1 MMRRTTYTSKRIIK
15 MLFGILT
22 ILLLSTQEIWGQTY
36 SIDLYAQNYAGGSG
50 TKNDPYLISNDKELA
65 KLARDVNNG
74 NTSQAFLGKYFKL
87 TADIDLSG
95 GIWMPI
101 GKYYNYGNGN
111 GNNRLFFG
119 KFDGN
124 GHVIKNM
131 HIQWEGTDAWS
142 AWGLFSTL
150 QGSSSTNLT
159 TVTNLIIENAVVEKK
174 PGFKP
179 YGPGYNVGVVA
190 GEIYGNTELS
200 NIIIRGSEIKD
211 NDETYEIN
219 NESKIGGISGN
230 VQTDSKNETFRIFN
244 IAADTK
250 INMLKNTSV
259 FNNKFHIAQGFGRFS
274 YDMKGG
280 DNIIEPTNIYLFG
293 NGLNIEN
300 TSTNINKG
308 GITANCQNE
317 NNAKKYT
324 STWYYT
330 QDVTGGKNL
339 GIKVNAA
346 TFANDFVDK
355 ANTLIT
361 TKSLEEDKNP
371 WTFTNGALN
380 MYSKIDV
387 SLVEN
392 TYNRNDLQVSYTL
405 TSNQFK
411 DEYTF
416 SWTVEGEAITPNKGS
431 NGKTITLPLSNK
443 KRTGVVI
450 ITNGNTGSVIL
461 KKHFEIKPKYY
472 SIDLYA
478 DSYSGGT
485 GTKED
490 PIIIS
495 SDLELA
501 KLARDVETWQ
511 MKDSKYFKLAND
523 ISLDKGLWM
532 PIGNTKYS
540 WAFFKGKFDGDGHT
554 IDNMH
559 ICWKDNSGSWGAWG
573 LFSVL
578 NGQASDEARVCRITN
593 LIIDNAVVEKEEGYM
608 PVGNGLNIGILAG
621 ELAGGNSEISN
632 IIIRNSKITDNK
644 ETYTTPEIAVG
655 GIVGKAV
662 DGQIYRIYNLSSE
675 ADINMFDHASL
686 KSGNT
691 CLAEGIGYYG
701 VVNNSNSFV
710 ILPTNIY
717 VHGKV
722 STANN
727 RCKVGEVV
735 GNRNVNAESG
745 ETATWYYANK
755 TNSSSSNIATN
766 GTQKSEVDFAT
777 TFASQNNLYI
787 SANNFQDKLNWSY
800 TSGTG
805 FNFGSTKLTVKRGYN
820 TIITAETIEGNAG
833 NEKYFWYTSSDKKNW
848 TLQNENNAYN
858 DFSISLEDYDQ
869 FVYAL
874 LEDGSSQS
882 GVAKIDARKVD
893 AVMKTNEETNTL
905 YIEITNNIWENNDK
919 LNVTYSWVKN
929 GKEETVAPTFDK
941 SSLAPTDK
949 LSCHVIVTTKDG
961 VELLNKWLVYAKSV
975 VYLCPAGVTVTTA
988 DGKTISYNAGDDSN
1002 DGLTPAT
1009 AVRTW
1014 KGAYSKLTVK
1024 GSWDD
1029 NTIVLMGKSDQSVTN
1044 DGSDGFPNN
1053 NDYYSSSEK
1062 WENAK
1067 ASSPFFRNTTIT
1079 GSWDGV
1085 DYKGVIEMYGGHYRN
1100 HSIAIFGD
1108 TRFQYLAFNRNPNNT
1123 EGDYFDILYCQFYNL
1138 EMGEGIQ
1145 MTNYQKM
1152 YQGDGTIK
1160 GAVSTSFQIFGGFMD
1175 DNRFSPLSTEGNLKK
1190 MDDALP
1196 HGREGF
1202 KIKIKSGHFSTIC
1215 VGGRQTTDNRN
1226 GVMGSPNMP
1235 IKCTIDV
1242 DIDRNFNDNHNE
1254 NNSDLD
1260 VAVVLAGN
1268 HEGAMVGDV
1277 DIIIKS
1283 GKIGRVVNGSL
1294 GARRNTSNYNAPYN
1308 TYMGRA
1314 NILIDPEHSENNNNT
1329 DINSRVEITEIYGGS
1344 TGRGFQGGQWIE
1356 NPFYGYSTITIK
1368 GGTFLIPTKCT
1379 PEEIFSGIYGAG
1391 AGGMNGIG
1399 DDTNHTTDERIPY
1412 WTNSSTKSVM
1422 AFGNYYTAKNN
1433 LCMYKCYNADTHT
1446 YTEVD
1451 PRLTNNKIIIE
1462 GGIFGSETRKIDGI
1476 YGGGS
1481 GYMSKDLW
1489 IADSKPSTY
1498 GGNIYGKAGET
1509 VTSLTINGGE
1519 FYCKNG
1525 IFAGG
1530 RGTDYYYATKAYNG
1544 NPDDYQELGKIYGNV
1559 ELTINGGKFHCP
1571 IFGGGYGVADA
1582 KLLNS
1587 NNINTLEN
1595 MARLY
1600 GSSTVKING
1609 GTFFENIY
1617 GGGDMAVVEKGTNVI
1632 ISDRA
1637 DIRADVF
1644 AGGNGRIKRAD
1655 TDYTINNN
1663 TWHPEKVGKVL
1674 GNTNLTFFGST
1685 KVAPYIYGDIY
1696 GGGNLAQ
1703 VEGDTHINMYAAN
1716 FAGEI
1721 FGGGKGRITDNNGKE
1736 LYTYADVTGNTFVSL
1751 AKDQGVQIN
1760 DKEKEEDNYSIN
1772 VIWNK
1777 KLDSTKENFIEWDTN
1792 KAKFFAD
1799 GKFLNPHNIY
1809 GGGNLACNVTGK
1821 ATLNIQKGMTPF
1833 SLLKTTEW
1841 KVAYDDN
1848 NNPHFSVFG
1857 GGYGLNTT
1865 VDNTDVTVNVE
1876 GDYSVYDAEIED
1888 DTEQLSKGQ
1897 TPLRAKSDMNVF
1909 DNSKGIP
1916 NFTILA
1922 VLGGGY
1928 AGTVDNDAKVTIDG
1942 KTFIH
1947 RVYGGGF
1954 GDPKSTSN
1962 NETGKIGGNTEVY
1975 VKGGNIYGDVFG
1987 GGAGVKPKKDA
1998 SSTYTYFTN
2007 VAKVY
2012 ETTKVEVSD
2021 DAHVYGNVYGG
2032 GDMANIGSYETHDNP
2047 EAYFGNKPKSIS
2059 TFDQTNGK
2067 FISYEATDYKS
2078 FVNII
2083 GGNIFGEIFAGGKGL
2098 KKAEAPEYNKVGRIN
2113 GNTILHIAN
2122 TNEAGMERI
2131 TPMVWNRVY
2140 GGCAYGVVDGN
2151 TLVHVEGGMLGLN
2164 IFGGGYGDIPIT
2176 NDKTDDNSGQSTAS
2190 STLEQVLGKKDTKNE
2205 GTYACILGNTKVQI
2219 DGGEWLWDRKAD
2231 KNGNITT
2238 WLDVQSDSEK
2248 VCENLDEFKDII
2260 YAIHNANTL
2269 GEITNAKA
2277 KAAMS
2282 RIINNKDTKEFFE
2295 LTDGDFG
2302 SASFSKNHNIFGGGN
2317 RACYVGYDI
2326 NGNSTGDG
2334 TGEAIVEINHSPVTE
2349 IIGANGKSLNILDF
2363 TTLQGL
2369 CWYLAEKNSNNPQF
2383 SVFGA
2388 GYGANTKVRNAKV
2401 YAQAGAMIEENGTPN
2416 KINGKYF
2423 RYASQE
2429 EDRLKYTNFET
2440 NLYID
2445 YMAVSKE
2452 DKKLYYGSVDGTS
2465 DDADTFR
2472 RYYNTRMAWI
2482 LGIPGFTFQEIHGGG
2497 FSGYVKEDTY
2507 VETNNQLTC
2516 YNIYGGGLGALPY
2529 GTLNE
2534 TTDKDNH
2541 YDFGSVGG
2549 NSKVFFKSGN
2559 VARNV
2564 YGGGAGIESIRVSGN
2579 NIVSLDSKTGSI
2591 IDFPDM
2597 ARVKGKTEVHIYG
2610 ENVGVPPLVI
2620 DRTVIMGNV
2629 YGGGD
2634 VANVGLNTQKATAK
2648 KIDDAESLSP
2658 SNFTSF
2664 VNVRGGTILS
2674 KIFAGGNGR
2683 TADVCGDYTK
2693 LGGIYGNACVVTG
2706 RPVMTYPYN
2715 EFATGS
2721 TTEYTSTSLNPSEE
2735 KYLVNP
2741 DATVNKDL
2749 MPSIMNSIYGGGQN
2763 GTVYG
2768 NTLVAIK
2775 DGALYY
2781 NIFGGG
2787 WGDEETNTSANIT
2800 GNTNLSITGGQAML
2814 TSYWSTT
2821 MRNWEPATIVGD
2833 KTYSPQY
2840 IPATQKFKV
2849 NHNIYGG
2856 GDKTC
2861 VVGEKDKDGNLV
2873 ENSGN
2878 TYIKLEKGLLHDNTQ
2893 LLSGVS
2899 TTQFFN
2905 SNEWKEIF
2913 NKVGSPHFCVFGG
2926 GFGEKTFVLNDSHIE
2941 VAMEARGSINK
2952 GNDIIKGEEHKHFF
2966 SDYSMMDIVG
2976 GGFSGQVNGTTHIY
2990 GAGGA
2995 SCRRVFG
3002 GGFYSSVKAT
3012 DINIKAIDCH
3022 DIFGGGFMGDVEKE
3036 TKVVIGSQD
3045 SKTSTFG
3052 NDDIYIHG
3060 NVYGGNDVSGAVNI
3074 VLDSNGYFKDNGGT
3088 GTNVNIYGGH
3098 IYGDVYGAGNG
3109 NYLYALDKKGNKKVT
3124 VNEYY
3129 PVNPNDSES
3138 ETIPLVYTVPMRET
3152 MPSYMA
3158 ASDAAKIVNINSWRP
3173 ITNKVNIDIKGNSTS
3188 DIITID
3194 GDVYGGGNSA
3204 SVKKVHDYDSDNQEG
3219 AIKINIGNNVNI
3231 RSVFM
3236 GCNGEALF
3244 AKSEDNDFM
3253 NKFQKLN
3260 GDVENGKELNLADTI
3275 DWINDPS
3282 NKGISTIYL
3291 STENAQR
3298 PLVYPHLLD
3307 LYFQSV
3313 ETDIQGQ
3320 LTWNGSESGDG
3331 LTNCNIGTFC
3341 CGGNRGNMSVYP
3353 NSVGNVVDYTFPA
3366 GLVITNKIVGGCNNA
3381 NYNYK
3386 DLVTHEG
3393 GYLLGNTHSEYPF
3406 IKLTIKNKFEPK
3418 EDNNAYIGGNV
3429 YGGCYQAGTVRGDIS
3444 VILQSDMLEG
3454 KSKEKL
3460 DNSNDFLSSKPQYSA
3475 LNVYGAGYGMESYVY
3490 GNTDVRVAE
3499 GMKCDTVSTTSD
3511 IFNASGVSA
3520 NFVYGGGQ
3528 QGNVIG
3534 VTNVDVLNGHIYKSV
3549 TGGSYSG
3556 YVWGSTQVKVGY
3568 PIYYKVK
3575 DKQSGIYL
3583 LNRSDKNNKFIDH
3596 EGNTET
3602 GAILSDLASETIKQ
3616 DIKLIA
3622 GDIISQAVYES
3633 IIGKQGLTTEFVK
3646 NDCFEKCISKPA
3658 SPLTWNDI
3666 NIKIGEAVYG
3676 GGYSVAQGTSVLAND
3691 STVLKYTDRYNID
3704 KAFTTENSRLVD
3716 LAELPNGTTKGFG
3729 GNTTIL
3735 VADNSNPS
3743 STRDHITISHQEMKS
3758 IVLPKGTDL
3767 FGYYYKDKNGNYRYI
3782 SLQDHYF
3789 YGGGEEYAKPEEQG
3803 TDKNIY
3809 VYDSEGG
3816 IFGDGHQSYAEGF
3829 RSADLTGYGFAGTT
3843 INKPK
3848 IINTFQRMDILR
3860 LEDNCFNV
3868 LGARDYATN
3877 VTNKT
3882 PYSIAR
3888 VGEIQMFAKNIALK
3902 GNKLQGK
3909 TVNRARNYM
3918 GLANNIH
3925 YVGAVTSNVPF
3936 NEASKEAWRNDTG
3949 EIPASGDYANK
3960 SYLEVK
3966 QSYIDQY
3973 KKDTDEATFQKRNE
3987 GTAKNMIGIASGY
4000 ALKIQNVQEL
4010 YDANKKIVDKIY
4022 YGPIYGV
4029 IEMNLIDVR
4038 EDEGGGYVYADNVHK
4053 RDNGNNPDFLE
4064 TTGNFVFPYDA
4075 KQNRYIVDDC
4085 FPTGFSGLKTNDPD
4099 SEIDVHYWYVT
4110 GFNYYYNAHITCFTY
4125 KDAMKFNNDNSD
4137 GLTVLAGLKPNQPVT
4152 VHSWKMRSGHPDNKN
4167 DYSCDLEYR
4176 NYLPGK
4182 TEGNVDID
4190 NEDVAGK
4197 YTLRVGGSSSYTY
4210 SNPEASDTEDA
4221 NKGFAAVLP
4230 MNATGAFDS
4239 NNYIRQALPSELNN
4253 GDAKISFELSDNV
4266 NNTTTEYFNKHLSKK
4281 CLATLI
4287 LKAPAY
4293 SKYNSEKDNKPII
4306 SKVATSTFFTLSA
4319 TGNYEKVENNTNLSE
4334 GKDYYIKNGIEG
4346 EYAKVNNTTKIFK
4359 KNTDGYAPVNNIK
4372 DVIAGENYFCEVPRI
4387 YTYTIYLTIEY
4398 VQGPNIN
4405 GNITVDN
4412 CALPGEMI
4420 RLKKNNVTIAADQA
4434 FSANGYYWRIGKRK
4448 KNADGKWEFE
4458 DNTEWNITKKAAGYD
4473 TYKQGDAK
4481 TAEGL
4486 FKNCKYDKTND
4497 YLDIPAYYFMNGYGV
4512 QLGITMNG
4520 LDKIFTVDMDNDN
4533 EFLIHNYHRMNPH
4546 KEGLD
4551 LHLAEAIKRAKEEK
4565 DVATGTTTVPFAE
4578 PRIYISDLS
4587 DLTAFINFIDTIGAD
4602 GKAPRYGANAQFVL
4616 QKDLTVPSDFV
4627 CGTGIFHGIFHGN
4640 GHVIHGLPQDKSL
4653 LAENQGQIYNLG
4665 LESGNIAA
4673 KGSTNG
4679 GAYHCCFEQNPSSS
4693 PSSSEASSSLS
4704 DGVSTPFAPIVYR
4717 MDGSA
4722 DTHYTSDDFKYGRVA
4737 YDLNEYY
4744 LRARYSNEA
4753 TNPDDMKA
4761 LKYVY
4766 DYYANGD
4773 YQYANRTDAITGK
4786 NTGITYLRTG
4796 LDSDL
4801 PNYEQAETRHNQ
4813 AHDIDKARVKAGS
4826 SSASSSSP
4834 SSSTPSSSSP
4844 SSAPSSSSPSS
4855 FDGVSTPFAYEPL
4868 FDANHAATTL
4878 AASNIM
4884 NDFIFWGQKLQ
4895 ATPESCPQAIESHQN
4910 CYMTNRV
4917 YRTAGYYG
4925 DTKLDAFHYNAY
4937 NYLGGTMTTYVH
4949 QPSITAIDFT
4959 CKGDISKATK
4969 TINGIFYPPVDDNA
4983 KVFSDF
4989 SVKNDVTKNLLVYTN
5004 NNVDIDSDTEAYD
5017 VVNKYLR
5024 YNESTR
5030 ESLIKGHHVFTNTE
5044 GFTTAFLHLVER
5056 TADNKNSEGG
5066 ICENNNFCAPLPF
5079 TVTNRAWYVRKPQQ
5093 YANDNTGAWEGICL
5107 PFTVHKVVASIN
5119 GEITHFYGIPTTDE
5133 LSTPALNTHTLH
5145 HEYWLRGLT
5154 TVGKDGTD
5162 IAATFQRPGLTS
5174 DGLFMPIAESS
5185 GSTSAG
5191 SSSPSAGSGSTSAG
5205 SGSPSLSEGV
5215 SYTFATPFFI
5225 DTYESRLYNKDAN
5238 PYYAAPHTYSNYPL
5252 LTSEVPYIVRFPGDG
5267 YYEFDLSSKFY
5278 NDILGKSEPEQT
5290 VAFNAYGYENM
5301 ETSYGSITIP
5311 VTKQMATTK
5320 DGYTHCGTFAAKD
5333 IKKDAIY
5340 SMNDKGNAFISETS
5354 TATSIMPFR
5363 TYMTAKTT
5371 KAKALSYAPSMIKI
5385 AESTGID
5392 KITPEIGVADKDDAT
5407 GSYLI
5412 VRPINNNKVRIESNI
5427 STTIYV
5433 YTITGQLYRILDVI
5447 PGNSVYS
5454 GFQQGAYIFGKAK
5467 IMVQ

>member
-22 ILLLSTQEIWGQTY
+22 ILLMSTQEIWGQTY

-50 TKNDPYLISNDKELA
+50 TKNDPYLISNDMELA
-65 KLARDVNNG
+65 KLARDVNKG

-87 TADIDLSG
+87 TADIDLKN

-200 NIIIRGSEIKD
+200 NIIIRGSEITDK
-211 NDETYEIN
+211 DETYEIN
-219 NESKIGGISGN
+219 NETKIGGIAGN

-244 IAADTK
+244 IAADTQ
-250 INMLKNTSV
+250 INMLKNTGV
-259 FNNKFHIAQGFGRFS
+259 FNNKFCIAQGFGRFS
-274 YDMKGG
+274 YNMKGG

-293 NGLNIEN
+293 NGLNVESSN
-300 TSTNINKG
+300 SETNKNINKG

-317 NNAKKYT
+317 NNAKKYA

-339 GIKVNAA
+339 GTKVNAA

-361 TKSLEEDKNP
+361 TKSLEEDKNQ
-371 WTFTNGALN
+371 WTFSNGALN

-387 SLVEN
+387 LLVEN
-392 TYNRNDLQVSYTL
+392 TYNRNDTQVSYTL

-416 SWTVEGEAITPNKGS
+416 SWTVEGEAITPNEGS
-431 NGKTITLPLSNK
+431 NGKTISLPLSNK

-461 KKHFEIKPKYY
+461 KKHFEINPKYY

-501 KLARDVETWQ
+501 KLARDVDNRQ
-511 MKDSKYFKLAND
+511 MQDSKYFKLAND

-540 WAFFKGKFDGDGHT
+540 GAFFKGKFDGDGHT
-554 IDNMH
+554 IYDMH
-559 ICWKDNSGSWGAWG
+559 ICWKDNSGSWSAWG

-578 NGQASDEARVCRITN
+578 NGQASDEARVCRVTN

-621 ELAGGNSEISN
+621 ELVGSNSEISN
-632 IIIRNSKITDNK
+632 IIIRKSKITDNK

-655 GIVGKAV
+655 GIVGKAQ
-662 DGQIYRIYNLSSE
+662 DGQIYRIFNLSSE

-701 VVNNSNSFV
+701 WVNNSNSFV

-727 RCKVGEVV
+727 RCKVGEVI
-735 GNRNVNAESG
+735 GNRNVDNGTG

-820 TIITAETIEGNAG
+820 TTITAETSEGNAA

-858 DFSISLEDYDQ
+858 DFSILLEDYDQ
-869 FVYAL
+869 YVYAL

-905 YIEITNNIWENNDK
+905 YIEITNNIWENNDN

-929 GKEETVAPTFDK
+929 GKEESTAPTFDK
-941 SSLAPTDK
+941 SYLAHTDK
-949 LSCHVIVTTKDG
+949 LSCHVIATTKDG

-975 VYLCPAGVTVTTA
+975 VYLCPAGATGTTA
-988 DGKTISYNAGDDSN
+988 EGNTISYNAGDDSN
-1002 DGLTPAT
+1002 DGLTPET

-1044 DGSDGFPNN
+1044 DGSDGFPCN

-1108 TRFQYLAFNRNPNNT
+1108 TRFQYLAFNRNPNNPNNNN
-1123 EGDYFDILYCQFYNL
+1123 ENDYYDILYCQFYNL

-1152 YQGDGTIK
+1152 YPGDGTIK

-1202 KIKIKSGHFSTIC
+1202 KIKIKSGHFSSIC
-1215 VGGRQTTDNRN
+1215 VGGRQTTVNRN

-1242 DIDRNFNDNHNE
+1242 DIDRKFNDNHNE
-1254 NNSDLD
+1254 NNSTLD
-1260 VAVVLAGN
+1260 VAIVLAGN

-1294 GARRNTSNYNAPYN
+1294 GARRETINNNVHYNAPYN

-1314 NILIDPEHSENNNNT
+1314 NILIDPAQSESNNKNT
-1329 DINSRVEITEIYGGS
+1329 DVNSRVEITEIYGGS
-1344 TGRGFQGGQWIE
+1344 TGRGFQDREWVE
-1356 NPFYGYSTITIK
+1356 NPFYGYSSITIK
-1368 GGTFLIPTKCT
+1368 GGTFLIPTNCKS
-1379 PEEIFSGIYGAG
+1379 EEIFSGIYGAG

-1422 AFGNYYTAKNN
+1422 AFGNYDAAKAN

-1451 PRLTNNKIIIE
+1451 PRLTNNKIIIK

-1509 VTSLTINGGE
+1509 VASLIINGGE
-1519 FYCKNG
+1519 FYCSKG

-1530 RGTDYYYATKAYNG
+1530 RGTDYYYATDAYNG
-1544 NPDDYQELGKIYGNV
+1544 NPDDYKELGKIYGNV

-1582 KLLNS
+1582 KQK
-1587 NNINTLEN
+1587 NNNTINTLEN

-1632 ISDRA
+1632 ISDSA

-1644 AGGNGRIKRAD
+1644 AGGNGRIKRAKS
-1655 TDYTINNN
+1655 DYDIKDN
-1663 TWHPEKVGKVL
+1663 TWNPELVGKVL

-1685 KVAPYIYGDIY
+1685 KVSPYIYGDIY

-1703 VEGDTHINMYAAN
+1703 VRGDTHINMYAAN

-1721 FGGGKGRITDNNGKE
+1721 FGGGKGRITDDKGYAIADE
-1736 LYTYADVTGNTFVSL
+1736 GLYTYANVTGNTFVSL

-1760 DKEKEEDNYSIN
+1760 DKEKEEDNFSIN
-1772 VIWNK
+1772 VIWNR
-1777 KLDSTKENFIEWDTN
+1777 KLDSTKKNFIEWNTN
-1792 KAKFFAD
+1792 KAEFFAN

-1809 GGGNLACNVTGK
+1809 GGGNLACEVTGK

-1865 VDNTDVTVNVE
+1865 VGNTDVTVNVE

-1897 TPLRAKSDMNVF
+1897 TPLRAKGEMNVF

-1954 GDPKSTSN
+1954 GDPESTSN
-1962 NETGKIGGNTEVY
+1962 NNTGKIGGNTEVY

-1987 GGAGVKPKKDA
+1987 GGAGVKPKND
-1998 SSTYTYFTN
+1998 TYFTD
-2007 VAKVY
+2007 VAKV
-2012 ETTKVEVSD
+2012 EGTTKVEISD
-2021 DAHVYGNVYGG
+2021 DAHVYGDVYGG
-2032 GDMANIGSYETHDNP
+2032 GDMANIGSYITHTNKV
-2047 EAYFGNKPKSIS
+2047 EYYGNKPKSIS
-2059 TFDQTNGK
+2059 TFDQTNGN
-2067 FISYEATDYKS
+2067 FISYKATDYKS

-2083 GGNIFGEIFAGGKGL
+2083 GGNIFGKIFAGGKGL

-2219 DGGEWLWDRKAD
+2219 DGGAWLWDRKAD

-2238 WLDVQSDSEK
+2238 WLDVQTDNEK

-2295 LTDGDFG
+2295 MTDGDFG
-2302 SASFSKNHNIFGGGN
+2302 SARFSKNHNIFGGGN
-2317 RACYVGYDI
+2317 RACYVGYGID
-2326 NGNSTGDG
+2326 GNSTGDG

-2349 IIGANGKSLNILDF
+2349 IIGANGKSLDILDF

-2401 YAQAGAMIEENGTPN
+2401 YAQTGAMIELNGTPN
-2416 KINGKYF
+2416 KIDGKSF

-2497 FSGYVKEDTY
+2497 FSGYVDEDTY
-2507 VETNNQLTC
+2507 VEANNQLAC
-2516 YNIYGGGLGALPY
+2516 YNIYGGGLGAMPY

-2534 TTDKDNH
+2534 TTDKDNQ

-2549 NSKVFFKSGN
+2549 NSKVFIKSGN

-2564 YGGGAGIESIRVSGN
+2564 YGGGAGIESIRVSGD

-2597 ARVKGKTEVHIYG
+2597 ARVKGKTEVHVYG

-2634 VANVGLNTQKATAK
+2634 VANVGLDSQKATAE
-2648 KIDDAESLSP
+2648 KIDVAKSLTP

-2664 VNVRGGTILS
+2664 VNVRGGTIFS
-2674 KIFAGGNGR
+2674 KIFAGGKGR

-2721 TTEYTSTSLNPSEE
+2721 TTEYTSTSLDPS
-2735 KYLVNP
+2735 KQQYLVNP

-2749 MPSIMNSIYGGGQN
+2749 MPNIMNSVYGGGQN
-2763 GTVYG
+2763 GTIYG

-2781 NIFGGG
+2781 NVFGGG

-2873 ENSGN
+2873 ANSGN

-2899 TTQFFN
+2899 TTQFFS

-2926 GFGEKTFVLNDSHIE
+2926 GFGEKTFVLSDSHIE

-2952 GNDIIKGEEHKHFF
+2952 GNDIIKGEEYKHFF

-2976 GGFSGQVNGTTHIY
+2976 GGFSGQVNGTTHIN

-3012 DINIKAIDCH
+3012 DINIKAIDCQ

-3204 SVKKVHDYDSDNQEG
+3204 SVQKSDNQVG

-3331 LTNCNIGTFC
+3331 LTNCTIGTFC

-3353 NSVGNVVDYTFPA
+3353 DSVGNVVDYTFPA

-3406 IKLTIKNKFEPK
+3406 IKLTIKNQFEPK

-3429 YGGCYQAGTVRGDIS
+3429 YGGCYQAGTVRGDI
-3444 VILQSDMLEG
+3444 VIDFQSDMLGG

-3475 LNVYGAGYGMESYVY
+3475 LNVYGGGYGMESYVY
-3490 GNTDVRVAE
+3490 GNTDIIVAK
-3499 GMKCDTVSTTSD
+3499 GLKCSAPSTSSSGE
-3511 IFNASGVSA
+3511 FNASGVSA
-3520 NFVYGGGQ
+3520 NLVYGGGQ

-3534 VTNVDVLNGHIYKSV
+3534 VTNVDVLNGHIYKAV

-3583 LNRSDKNNKFIDH
+3583 LDRTDKSNKYIDH

-3633 IIGKQGLTTEFVK
+3633 IIGKQGLTAEFVK
-3646 NDCFEKCISKPA
+3646 TDCFETCVSSPA
-3658 SPLTWNDI
+3658 SSLTWDDI
-3666 NIKIGEAVYG
+3666 NIQIGEAIYG

-3691 STVLKYTDRYNID
+3691 STVLKYTDKYNID
-3704 KAFTTENSRLVD
+3704 KAFTTNNTHLVGLD
-3716 LAELPNGTTKGFG
+3716 ELPNKTTEGFG

-3735 VADNSNPS
+3735 VADNSDPS

-3758 IVLPKGTDL
+3758 IVLPNGTDL

-3789 YGGGEEYAKPEEQG
+3789 YGDGYDKPVGQSD
-3803 TDKNIY
+3803 TIY

-3843 INKPK
+3843 INNPK

-3888 VGEIQMFAKNIALK
+3888 VGEIQMFAKNIALD
-3902 GNKLQGK
+3902 GNKLQDK
-3909 TVNRARNYM
+3909 SVKRARNYM

-3925 YVGAVTSNVPF
+3925 YVGAVSSNVPF

-3949 EIPASGDYANK
+3949 EVPASGDYANK

-3973 KKDTDEATFQKRNE
+3973 KDKDEATFQKRNE

-4053 RDNGNNPDFLE
+4053 RDNGKTPDFLE
-4064 TTGNFVFPYDA
+4064 TTGNFVFPYDT

-4085 FPTGFSGLKTNDPD
+4085 FPTGFNGLKTNDPD

-4110 GFNYYYNAHITCFTY
+4110 GFNYYYNAHITGFTY
-4125 KDAMKFNNDNSD
+4125 KDAMKFNNDNRD

-4152 VHSWKMRSGHPDNKN
+4152 IHSWKMRSGHPTDTNE
-4167 DYSCDLEYR
+4167 YSCDLEYR
-4176 NYLPGK
+4176 NYLPDK

-4190 NEDVAGK
+4190 NKNVAGG

-4293 SKYNSEKDNKPII
+4293 SEYKSEDNNKPII

-4334 GKDYYIKNGIEG
+4334 GTTYYIKNGIEG
-4346 EYAKVNNTTKIFK
+4346 EYAKVDPNLIYQKT
-4359 KNTDGYAPVNNIK
+4359 TDGYTLVNISN
-4372 DVIAGENYFCEVPRI
+4372 VTVGNNYFCEVPRI

-4458 DNTEWNITKKAAGYD
+4458 DKTEWNTTNKATGYD

-4551 LHLAEAIKRAKEEK
+4551 LHLAEAIKRAKKEK
-4565 DVATGTTTVPFAE
+4565 DAATGTTTVPFAE

-4602 GKAPRYGANAQFVL
+4602 GKVPRYGANAQFVL

-4627 CGTGIFHGIFHGN
+4627 CGTGIFQGIFHGN

-4722 DTHYTSDDFKYGRVA
+4722 DTHYTSDDFKYGRIA

-4744 LRARYSNEA
+4744 LRARYSNDA
-4753 TNPDDMKA
+4753 TKPDDMKA

-4773 YQYANRTDAITGK
+4773 YQYAYRTDTITGK
-4786 NTGITYLRTG
+4786 NTGITFLRTG

-4813 AHDIDKARVKAGS
+4813 AHDIDKARVKVAS
-4826 SSASSSSP
+4826 SSASSS
-4834 SSSTPSSSSP
+4834 T
-4844 SSAPSSSSPSS
+4844 PSS

-4868 FDANHAATTL
+4868 FDDNHAATTL

-4959 CKGDISKATK
+4959 CKGDISKSTGK
-4969 TINGIFYPPVDDNA
+4969 NNGIFYPPVDDNA

-4989 SVKNDVTKNLLVYTN
+4989 SVKDDVTKNLLVYTN
-5004 NNVDIDSDTEAYD
+5004 NNVDINSDTEAYD
-5017 VVNKYLR
+5017 VVNKNLS

-5066 ICENNNFCAPLPF
+5066 ICGNNNFCAPLPF

-5107 PFTVHKVVASIN
+5107 PFTIHKVVASIN
-5119 GEITHFYGIPTTDE
+5119 GEITHFYGTPTADE
-5133 LSTPALNTHTLH
+5133 LSTPSLNTHTLH

-5154 TVGKDGTD
+5154 TVDKNGTD

-5191 SSSPSAGSGSTSAG
+5191 SGSPSAGSGSTSAG
-5205 SGSPSLSEGV
+5205 SDSPSLSEGV
-5215 SYTFATPFFI
+5215 SYIFATPFFI

-5238 PYYAAPHTYSNYPL
+5238 PYYATPHTYSNYPL
-5252 LTSEVPYIVRFPGDG
+5252 LTSEVPYIVRFPGEG

-5340 SMNDKGNAFISETS
+5340 SMNDKGNAFISEAS
-5354 TATSIMPFR
+5354 TATSVMPFR

-5371 KAKALSYAPSMIKI
+5371 KAKAMSYAPYMIKI

-5392 KITPEIGVADKDDAT
+5392 KIIPEIGVADKDEAT

-5412 VRPINNNKVRIESNI
+5412 VRPLTNNKVRIESNI

-5454 GFQQGAYIFGKAK
+5454 GFQQGAYIFGKTK

>member
-1 MMRRTTYTSKRIIK
+1 

-22 ILLLSTQEIWGQTY
+22 ILLMSTQEIWGQTY

-50 TKNDPYLISNDKELA
+50 TKNDPYLISNDMELA

-74 NTSQAFLGKYFKL
+74 NTSQVFLGKYFKL
-87 TADIDLSG
+87 TADIDLKN

-101 GKYYNYGNGN
+101 GKYYYSN

-150 QGSSSTNLT
+150 QGASSDNLT

-200 NIIIRGSEIKD
+200 NIIIRGSEITDK
-211 NDETYEIN
+211 DETYEIN
-219 NESKIGGISGN
+219 RETKIGGIAGN
-230 VQTDSKNETFRIFN
+230 VQTDSNNETFRIFN

-250 INMLKNTSV
+250 INMLKKASV
-259 FNNKFHIAQGFGRFS
+259 YNPQFYIAQGFGRFS
-274 YDMKGG
+274 YDMNGG
-280 DNIIEPTNIYLFG
+280 GNSIQPTNIYLFG

-300 TSTNINKG
+300 TSDKINKG

-317 NNAKKYT
+317 GNANKYA

-330 QDVTGGKNL
+330 QYVDGGKNL
-339 GIKVNAA
+339 G
-346 TFANDFVDK
+346 
-355 ANTLIT
+355 
-361 TKSLEEDKNP
+361 
-371 WTFTNGALN
+371 
-380 MYSKIDV
+380 
-387 SLVEN
+387 
-392 TYNRNDLQVSYTL
+392 
-405 TSNQFK
+405 
-411 DEYTF
+411 
-416 SWTVEGEAITPNKGS
+416 
-431 NGKTITLPLSNK
+431 
-443 KRTGVVI
+443 
-450 ITNGNTGSVIL
+450 
-461 KKHFEIKPKYY
+461 
-472 SIDLYA
+472 
-478 DSYSGGT
+478 
-485 GTKED
+485 
-490 PIIIS
+490 
-495 SDLELA
+495 
-501 KLARDVETWQ
+501 
-511 MKDSKYFKLAND
+511 
-523 ISLDKGLWM
+523 
-532 PIGNTKYS
+532 
-540 WAFFKGKFDGDGHT
+540 
-554 IDNMH
+554 
-559 ICWKDNSGSWGAWG
+559 
-573 LFSVL
+573 
-578 NGQASDEARVCRITN
+578 
-593 LIIDNAVVEKEEGYM
+593 
-608 PVGNGLNIGILAG
+608 
-621 ELAGGNSEISN
+621 
-632 IIIRNSKITDNK
+632 
-644 ETYTTPEIAVG
+644 
-655 GIVGKAV
+655 
-662 DGQIYRIYNLSSE
+662 
-675 ADINMFDHASL
+675 
-686 KSGNT
+686 
-691 CLAEGIGYYG
+691 
-701 VVNNSNSFV
+701 
-710 ILPTNIY
+710 
-717 VHGKV
+717 
-722 STANN
+722 
-727 RCKVGEVV
+727 
-735 GNRNVNAESG
+735 
-745 ETATWYYANK
+745 
-755 TNSSSSNIATN
+755 
-766 GTQKSEVDFAT
+766 TQKKVDEFAT
-777 TFASQNNLYI
+777 TFASQNNQYI
-787 SANNFQDKLNWSY
+787 STNNFQDKLNWSY

-820 TIITAETIEGNAG
+820 TIITAETIEGNAA
-833 NEKYFWYTSSDKKNW
+833 NEKYFWYTSADKKIW
-848 TLQNENNAYN
+848 ELQNKDTASNP
-858 DFSISLEDYDQ
+858 FTLPRKDYDQ
-869 FVYAL
+869 YVYAEL
-874 LEDGSSQS
+874 ADGSSRS
-882 GVAKIDARKVD
+882 GIIKIEAVRVEAKLIS
-893 AVMKTNEETNTL
+893 NSGENT
-905 YIEITNNIWENNDK
+905 ISVSVTNNIWNNNDY
-919 LNVTYSWVKN
+919 LNITYSWVKN
-929 GKEETVAPTFDK
+929 DDEERPVSTTSTYDK
-941 SSLAPTDK
+941 SKLDKNDK
-949 LSCHVIVTTKDG
+949 LKCHVVVKSQGGIV
-961 VELLNKWLVYAKSV
+961 LLDNWLVYVKSV
-975 VYLCPAGVTVTTA
+975 IYICPAGVTVGSTT
-988 DGKTISYNAGDDSN
+988 YNAGNDDN
-1002 DGLTPAT
+1002 DGLTPET
-1009 AVRTW
+1009 AVKTW
-1014 KGAYSKLTVK
+1014 NGAYSKLAKEGT
-1024 GSWDD
+1024 WAD
-1029 NTIVLMGKSDQSVTN
+1029 NIIVLMGRSDYNVTNNSSNGFTSVT
-1044 DGSDGFPNN
+1044 F
-1053 NDYYSSSEK
+1053 YSSSE
-1062 WENAK
+1062 WEK
-1067 ASSPFFRNTTIT
+1067 QKSTSPFFKNATIT
-1079 GSWDGV
+1079 GSWNDV
-1085 DYKGVIEMYGGHYRN
+1085 DYHGVMQMKGGGNREESLPIY
-1100 HSIAIFGD
+1100 GD
-1108 TRFQYLAFNRNPNNT
+1108 TRFQYITFERSNVIS
-1123 EGDYFDILYCQFYNL
+1123 DKYDILYCQYNNL

-1145 MTNYQKM
+1145 MINYKDM
-1152 YQGDGTIK
+1152 FDADGTIY
-1160 GAVSTSFQIFGGFMD
+1160 GAKSTSFQIFGGFKD
-1175 DNRFSPLSTEGNLKK
+1175 DARFRNLWEGDNLKK
-1190 MDDALP
+1190 MDESLP
-1196 HGREGF
+1196 HGHEGF
-1202 KIKIKSGHFSTIC
+1202 SIKIKSGHYSTIC
-1215 VGGRQTTDNRN
+1215 VGGRQTQSNIN
-1226 GVMGSPNMP
+1226 GLMGSPNMP
-1235 IKCTIDV
+1235 IKCTIDI
-1242 DIDRNFNDNHNE
+1242 DIDRDFNDKHTSGNG
-1254 NNSDLD
+1254 DKTPTLD
-1260 VAVVLAGN
+1260 VAVILAGN

-1294 GARRNTSNYNAPYN
+1294 GAKRNVNDNNNAPYN
-1308 TYMGRA
+1308 TFMGRA
-1314 NILIDPEHSENNNNT
+1314 NILIDPAQSENNKQAK

-1344 TGRGFQGGQWIE
+1344 AGRGFGDNQEVE
-1356 NPFYGYSTITIK
+1356 NPFYGQSTITIK
-1368 GGTFLIPTKCT
+1368 GGTFLIPIGCNQDM
-1379 PEEIFSGIYGAG
+1379 IFSGIYGAG

-1399 DDTNHTTDERIPY
+1399 DDDNHTPDTRIPY
-1412 WTNSSTKSVM
+1412 WNDVNTKSVINFGGYATAKDKLCLYHCYNSSTRT
-1422 AFGNYYTAKNN
+1422 FT
-1433 LCMYKCYNADTHT
+1433 DI
-1446 YTEVD
+1446 D
-1451 PRLTNNKIIIE
+1451 PRETSTNIIIE
-1462 GGIFGSETRKIDGI
+1462 GGIFGSSTKPIDGI
-1476 YGGGS
+1476 YAGGS
-1481 GYMSKDLW
+1481 GYMSLDLW
-1489 IADSKPSTY
+1489 PHKGIPSKV

-1509 VTSLTINGGE
+1509 VASMTINGGE

-1530 RGTDYYYATKAYNG
+1530 RGTDYFYAKKDNNKIYGT
-1544 NPDDYQELGKIYGNV
+1544 PSDYTDLGKIYGNV

-1571 IFGGGYGVADA
+1571 VFGGGYGVADA

-1632 ISDRA
+1632 ISDSA

-1644 AGGNGRIKRAD
+1644 AGGNGRIKRANS
-1655 TDYTINNN
+1655 DYDIKDN
-1663 TWHPEKVGKVL
+1663 TWNPKKVGKVL

-1703 VEGDTHINMYAAN
+1703 VEGDTHINIYAAN

-1721 FGGGKGRITDNNGKE
+1721 FGGGKGRITDGNDEG

-1760 DKEKEEDNYSIN
+1760 DKEKEEDNFSIN
-1772 VIWNK
+1772 VIWNR

-1792 KAKFFAD
+1792 KTEFFAN

-1809 GGGNLACNVTGK
+1809 GGGNLACKVTGK

-1865 VDNTDVTVNVE
+1865 VGNTDVTVNVD
-1876 GDYSVYDAEIED
+1876 GNYGVYDAEIED

-1897 TPLRAKSDMNVF
+1897 TPLRAKGEMNVF

-1975 VKGGNIYGDVFG
+1975 VKGGNIYGDIFG
-1987 GGAGVKPKKDA
+1987 GGAGVKPKNDI
-1998 SSTYTYFTN
+1998 YFTD
-2007 VAKVY
+2007 VAKVDK
-2012 ETTKVEVSD
+2012 TTKVEVAD

-2032 GDMANIGSYETHDNP
+2032 GDMANIGSYETHDDP
-2047 EAYFGNKPKSIS
+2047 KTYYDNKPKSTS
-2059 TFDQTNGK
+2059 TFDQDNGN
-2067 FISYEATDYKS
+2067 FISYKATDYKS
-2078 FVNII
+2078 FVNIV

-2098 KKAEAPEYNKVGRIN
+2098 KKADAPEYNKVGRIN

-2238 WLDVQSDSEK
+2238 WLDVQTDSEK

-2295 LTDGDFG
+2295 MTDGDFG

-2516 YNIYGGGLGALPY
+2516 YNIYGGGLGAMPY

-2534 TTDKDNH
+2534 NKDKDNN

-2564 YGGGAGIESIRVSGN
+2564 YGGGAGIESIRVSGD
-2579 NIVSLDSKTGSI
+2579 NIVSIDSKAGSI

-2597 ARVKGKTEVHIYG
+2597 ARVKGKTEVHVYG

-2634 VANVGLNTQKATAK
+2634 VANVGLNEQKATAE
-2648 KIDDAESLSP
+2648 KIDVAESLTP

-2664 VNVRGGTILS
+2664 VNVRGGTIFS
-2674 KIFAGGNGR
+2674 KIFAGGKGR

-2721 TTEYTSTSLNPSEE
+2721 TTEYTSTSLNPSDE

-2749 MPSIMNSIYGGGQN
+2749 MPNIMNSVYGGCQN
-2763 GTVYG
+2763 GTIYG

-2775 DGALYY
+2775 DGAIYY
-2781 NIFGGG
+2781 NVFGGG

-2821 MRNWEPATIVGD
+2821 KRNWEPATIVGD

-2873 ENSGN
+2873 ANSGN

-2926 GFGEKTFVLNDSHIE
+2926 GFGEKTFVLSDSHIE

-2976 GGFSGQVNGTTHIY
+2976 GGFSGQVNGTTYIY

-3152 MPSYMA
+3152 MPSYIA

-3173 ITNKVNIDIKGNSTS
+3173 ITNKVNINIKGNSTS
-3188 DIITID
+3188 DMITID

-3204 SVKKVHDYDSDNQEG
+3204 SVQKSDNQVG
-3219 AIKINIGNNVNI
+3219 AININIGNNVNI

-3236 GCNGEALF
+3236 GCNGESLF

-3282 NKGISTIYL
+3282 NKGISTLYL
-3291 STENAQR
+3291 SIENAQR

-3313 ETDIQGQ
+3313 ETDIQGK

-3331 LTNCNIGTFC
+3331 LTNCTIGTFC
-3341 CGGNRGNMSVYP
+3341 CGGNRGNMNVYP

-3393 GYLLGNTHSEYPF
+3393 GYLLGNTHSDYPF
-3406 IKLTIKNKFEPK
+3406 IKLTIKNQFKPK
-3418 EDNNAYIGGNV
+3418 EENNAYIGGNV

-3444 VILQSDMLEG
+3444 VVLQSDMLKG
-3454 KSKEKL
+3454 KSRTML
-3460 DNSNDFLSSKPQYSA
+3460 DKSNEYLGSKPEFSA
-3475 LNVYGAGYGMESYVY
+3475 LNVYGAGYGMDSYVY
-3490 GNTDVRVAE
+3490 GNTDVIVAE
-3499 GMKCDTVSTTSD
+3499 GMKCDTLSTTSD

-3556 YVWGSTQVKVGY
+3556 YVYGSTQVKVGY

-3583 LNRSDKNNKFIDH
+3583 LDRTDKNNKYIDR
-3596 EGNTET
+3596 EGNTES
-3602 GAILSDLASETIKQ
+3602 GAILPNLASESIKQ
-3616 DIKLIA
+3616 NIKLIA

-3633 IIGKQGLTTEFVK
+3633 IIGKQGLTAKFVK
-3646 NDCFEKCISKPA
+3646 TDCFEKRVSLPA
-3658 SPLTWNDI
+3658 PLTWDDI
-3666 NIKIGEAVYG
+3666 NIQIGEAIYG

-3691 STVLKYTDRYNID
+3691 STVLKYTDKYNID
-3704 KAFTTENSRLVD
+3704 KAFTTNNTHLVGLD
-3716 LAELPNGTTKGFG
+3716 ELPNKTTEGFG

-3735 VADNSNPS
+3735 VADNSAPTSTLDTS
-3743 STRDHITISHQEMKS
+3743 SARDHIIISHQEMKS

-3767 FGYYYKDKNGNYRYI
+3767 FGYYYKDKDGNYRYI

-3789 YGGGEEYAKPEEQG
+3789 YGDGYAKPEEQG
-3803 TDKNIY
+3803 TDKYIY

-3843 INKPK
+3843 INNPK

-3888 VGEIQMFAKNIALK
+3888 VGEIQMFAKNIALD

-3909 TVNRARNYM
+3909 TVKRARNYM

-3936 NEASKEAWRNDTG
+3936 NDASKEVWRNDTG

-3960 SYLEVK
+3960 SYLDVK
-3966 QSYIDQY
+3966 QSYIDNY
-3973 KKDTDEATFQKRNE
+3973 NKDADEATFQKRNE

-4038 EDEGGGYVYADNVHK
+4038 ADEGGGYVYADNVHK
-4053 RDNGNNPDFLE
+4053 RENGNNPDFLE

-4075 KQNRYIVDDC
+4075 KQNRHIVDDC
-4085 FPTGFSGLKTNDPD
+4085 FPIGFYGLKTNDPD

-4110 GFNYYYNAHITCFTY
+4110 GFNYYYNAHITGFTY

-4137 GLTVLAGLKPNQPVT
+4137 GLTVLAGLKPNQPVA
-4152 VHSWKMRSGHPDNKN
+4152 VHSWKMRSGHPTDTNE
-4167 DYSCDLEYR
+4167 YSCDLEYR
-4176 NYLPGK
+4176 NYLPNK

-4190 NEDVAGK
+4190 NQDVAGK

-4210 SNPEASDTEDA
+4210 SDPNAANIDDA

-4230 MNATGAFDS
+4230 MNGSKVT
-4239 NNYIRQALPSELNN
+4239 YIQQNLPTKLNN

-4266 NNTTTEYFNKHLSKK
+4266 NNTTTEYFNKHLSEK

-4293 SKYNSEKDNKPII
+4293 SKYKDSSDNKPII
-4306 SKVATSTFFTLSA
+4306 SKVATSTFFTLSDGKYNPV
-4319 TGNYEKVENNTNLSE
+4319 TSSKLSA
-4334 GKDYYIKNGIEG
+4334 GTKYYIKNGIEG
-4346 EYAKVNNTTKIFK
+4346 EYAEVDPSKIYQK
-4359 KNTDGYAPVNNIK
+4359 DQDGYALVKINN
-4372 DVIAGENYFCEVPRI
+4372 VTVGNNYFCEVPRI

-4420 RLKKNNVTIAADQA
+4420 RLKKNNVTIAADQT

-4458 DNTEWNITKKAAGYD
+4458 DNTEWDTTNKATGYD

-4520 LDKIFTVDMDNDN
+4520 LDKIFTVDMDNAN

-4565 DVATGTTTVPFAE
+4565 EAGTATVPLAE

-4627 CGTGIFHGIFHGN
+4627 CGTGIFQGIFHGN

-4653 LAENQGQIYNLG
+4653 LAENRGQIYNLG
-4665 LESGNIAA
+4665 MESGNIAA

-4679 GAYHCCFEQNPSSS
+4679 GAYHCCFEQAPS
-4693 PSSSEASSSLS
+4693 SSSEASSSLS

-4744 LRARYSNEA
+4744 LRARYSNDA
-4753 TNPDDMKA
+4753 TNPDDIEA

-4813 AHDIDKARVKAGS
+4813 AHDIDKARVKAP
-4826 SSASSSSP
+4826 SSASSSAS
-4834 SSSTPSSSSP
+4834 
-4844 SSAPSSSSPSS
+4844 SS
-4855 FDGVSTPFAYEPL
+4855 FDGVSTPLAYEPL

-4878 AASNIM
+4878 TASNIM

-4937 NYLGGTMTTYVH
+4937 NHLGGTMTTYVH
-4949 QPSITAIDFT
+4949 QPSITAIDFS
-4959 CKGDISKATK
+4959 CKGDISKYAGT
-4969 TINGIFYPPVDDNA
+4969 TTGIFYPPVDDNA

-4989 SVKNDVTKNLLVYTN
+4989 SVKDDVTKNLLVYTN
-5004 NNVDIDSDTEAYD
+5004 NNVDIDNDTEAYD
-5017 VVNKYLR
+5017 VVNNYLR

-5030 ESLIKGHHVFTNTE
+5030 ESLIKGHHVLKNTE

-5066 ICENNNFCAPLPF
+5066 ICENNNFCAPIPF

-5119 GEITHFYGIPTTDE
+5119 GEITHFYGTPTADE
-5133 LSTPALNTHTLH
+5133 LSNPDKNTHTLH

-5154 TVGKDGTD
+5154 TVGKNGTD

-5174 DGLFMPIAESS
+5174 EGLFMPIAESS

-5191 SSSPSAGSGSTSAG
+5191 SGST
-5205 SGSPSLSEGV
+5205 SLSEGV

-5238 PYYAAPHTYSNYPL
+5238 PYYATTHTYSNYPL
-5252 LTSEVPYIVRFPGDG
+5252 LTSEVPYIVRFPGEG

-5301 ETSYGSITIP
+5301 GTSYGSITIP
-5311 VTKQMATTK
+5311 VTKQMATTI
-5320 DGYTHCGTFAAKD
+5320 DDYTHCGTFAAKD

-5340 SMNDKGNAFISETS
+5340 GMNDKGNAFISEST
-5354 TATSIMPFR
+5354 TATSVMPFR
-5363 TYMTAKTT
+5363 TYMRAKTT

-5385 AESTGID
+5385 AESTDID
-5392 KITPEIGVADKDDAT
+5392 KITPEIGVADKDEAT
-5407 GSYLI
+5407 GSYII

-5454 GFQQGAYIFGKAK
+5454 GFQQGAYIFGKTK